1 MENKLNTSLITHNN
15 DSVTEF
21 SYSVVLKKDISDQ
34 VPGVGIATLINS
46 ISLKQSLLRYAI
58 SLEISLIDGINLVE
72 DGLLALGSV
81 IEVTLFKFE
90 DDAPENKIF
99 LKFYVTNIENSI
111 QTTRQKERVY
121 DIVAYT
127 FPAVT
132 NAWPLQ
138 QFYPEQKP
146 TDVIKQIVEDRFIKP
161 VTPFITEA
169 EKIGTGDNWID
180 SKNVIKNGFIFHQIK
195 PFDAIS
201 RLLSQSLSSQSDD
214 STYFFYQDYQGF
226 KLRTARSIASDINKQ
241 RAWKY
246 TFYPERNNPTTGNSV
261 EQAYFRVLYL
271 SQYDHSN
278 YFDLIASGVLR
289 SEIVLIDLVNRQV
302 KTPTKT
308 FKYEDDNK
316 NIFLLGENNAIDTS
330 YPIFARNKELD
341 PRGLKYDFTPAS
353 YIAVSENAWE
363 RDDYLEEKYLYA
375 RAQRSLLEQTKIT
388 IEVYGN
394 PAIKPGD
401 IVNLNVPAKSA
412 YEDDEDSNRQSGDFI
427 VGAVKHNVKDTVF
440 QTYVDLY
447 KDAYEKDV
455 LNGAP

>member
-1 MENKLNTSLITHNN
+1 MGTSLQSLITHNS

-21 SYSVVLKKDISDQ
+21 NYSVVLKKNTSVKD
-34 VPGVGIATLINS
+34 GVGIATLINS

-58 SLEISLIDGINLVE
+58 SLEISLVDGMNLVD

-81 IEVTLFKFE
+81 IEVNLYKFD
-90 DDAPENKIF
+90 DDANKIS
-99 LKFYVTNIENSI
+99 LTFYVTNIENSI

-132 NAWPLQ
+132 NAWPLVK
-138 QFYPEQKP
+138 FYPEDTP
-146 TDVIKQIVEDRFIKP
+146 SNIIKEITKERFT
-161 VTPFITEA
+161 TPETVD
-169 EKIGTGDNWID
+169 KLIGTGDNWIE
-180 SKNVIKNGFIFHQIK
+180 SKNIIKNGFIFHQIK

-214 STYFFYQDYQGF
+214 SAYFFYQDYQGF
-226 KLRTARSIASDINKQ
+226 KLRTARSIASDANKQ
-241 RAWKY
+241 RSWKY
-246 TFYPERNNPTTGNSV
+246 TFYPERNNPTTGNSI
-261 EQAYFRVLYL
+261 EKDYLRVLYL
-271 SQYDHSN
+271 SQYEHSN

-289 SEIVLIDLVNRQV
+289 SEIMLIDLINREV

-308 FKYEDDNK
+308 FEYDKDNK
-316 NIFLLGENNAIDTS
+316 NIFLLGNNSAIDTS
-330 YPIFARNKELD
+330 YPVFAKNVELN
-341 PRGLKYDFTPAS
+341 PLNLKYDFTPAS

-394 PAIKPGD
+394 PSIKPGD
-401 IVNLNVPAKSA
+401 ILNLSVPAKSGH
-412 YEDDEDSNRQSGDFI
+412 EEDEDTKRQSGDFI
-427 VGAVKHNVKDTVF
+427 VGAVKHNVKGTIF

>member
-1 MENKLNTSLITHNN
+1 MGTSLQSLITHNN

-21 SYSVVLKKDISDQ
+21 NYSVILKKDISVED
-34 VPGVGIATLINS
+34 GVGIAALINS
-46 ISLKQSLLRYAI
+46 ISIKQSLLRYAI

-81 IEVTLFKFE
+81 IEVTLYKYD
-90 DDAPENKIF
+90 DDANKIF

-138 QFYPEQKP
+138 QFYPEDTP
-146 TDVIKQIVEDRFIKP
+146 SNVIKQIVKDRFTTPIKSDK
-161 VTPFITEA
+161 E
-169 EKIGTGDNWID
+169 IGTGDNWID

-214 STYFFYQDYQGF
+214 SAYFFYQDYQGF
-226 KLRTARSIASDINKQ
+226 KLRTARSIASDANKQ
-241 RAWKY
+241 RSWKY
-246 TFYPERNNPTTGNSV
+246 TFYPERNNSTTENSA
-261 EQAYFRVLYL
+261 EKDYFRVLYL
-271 SQYDHSN
+271 SQYEHSN
-278 YFDLIASGVLR
+278 YFDLLASGVLR

-308 FKYEDDNK
+308 FEYDKDNK
-316 NIFLLGENNAIDTS
+316 NIFLLGNNSAIDTS
-330 YPIFARNKELD
+330 YPVFARNKELNPLD
-341 PRGLKYDFTPAS
+341 LKYDFTPAS

-375 RAQRSLLEQTKIT
+375 RAQKSLLEQTKIT

-394 PAIKPGD
+394 PSIKPGD
-401 IVNLNVPAKSA
+401 ILNLNVPAKSGIT
-412 YEDDEDSNRQSGDFI
+412 EDEDSNRQSGDFI
-427 VGAVKHNVKDTVF
+427 VGAVKHNVKGTIF

-447 KDAYEKDV
+447 KDAYEKTFV
-455 LNGAP
+455 

>member
-1 MENKLNTSLITHNN
+1 MGTSLQSLITHNN

-21 SYSVVLKKDISDQ
+21 NYSVVLKKDISVED
-34 VPGVGIATLINS
+34 GVGIAALINS
-46 ISLKQSLLRYAI
+46 ISIKQSLLRYAI

-81 IEVTLFKFE
+81 IEVTLYKYD
-90 DDAPENKIF
+90 DDANKIF

-138 QFYPEQKP
+138 QFYPEDTP
-146 TDVIKQIVEDRFIKP
+146 SNVIKQIVKDRFTTPIKSDK
-161 VTPFITEA
+161 E
-169 EKIGTGDNWID
+169 IGTGDNWID

-214 STYFFYQDYQGF
+214 SAYFFYQDYQGF
-226 KLRTARSIASDINKQ
+226 KLRTARSIASDANKQ
-241 RAWKY
+241 RSWKY
-246 TFYPERNNPTTGNSV
+246 TFYPERNNSTTENSA
-261 EQAYFRVLYL
+261 EKDYFRVLYL
-271 SQYDHSN
+271 SQYEHSN
-278 YFDLIASGVLR
+278 YFDLLASGVLR

-308 FKYEDDNK
+308 FEYDKDNK
-316 NIFLLGENNAIDTS
+316 NIFLLGNNSAIDTS
-330 YPIFARNKELD
+330 YPVFARNKELNPLD
-341 PRGLKYDFTPAS
+341 LKYDFTPAS

-375 RAQRSLLEQTKIT
+375 RAQKSLLEQTKIT

-394 PAIKPGD
+394 PSIKPGD
-401 IVNLNVPAKSA
+401 ILNLNVPAKSGIT
-412 YEDDEDSNRQSGDFI
+412 EDEDSNRQSGDFI
-427 VGAVKHNVKDTVF
+427 VGAVKHNVKGTIF

-447 KDAYEKDV
+447 KDAYEKTFV
-455 LNGAP
+455 

>member
-1 MENKLNTSLITHNN
+1 MEKKSSVITHNN

-21 SYSVVLKKDISDQ
+21 SYSIVLKKDISDQ
-34 VPGVGIATLINS
+34 IPGVGITTLINS

-58 SLEISLIDGINLVE
+58 SLEISMVDGANLVD
-72 DGLLALGSV
+72 DGLLTLGSV
-81 IEVTLFKFE
+81 IEITLYKF
-90 DDAPENKIF
+90 DDDSNKIF

-111 QTTRQKERVY
+111 QNTRQKEKVY

-138 QFYPEQKP
+138 RFYPEDTP
-146 TDVIKQIVEDRFIKP
+146 TNVIKEIVKSRFT
-161 VTPFITEA
+161 TPNNTDKE
-169 EKIGTGDNWID
+169 IGTGDNWIE
-180 SKNVIKNGFIFHQIK
+180 SKNTIKNGFIFHQIK

-201 RLLSQSLSSQSDD
+201 RLLSQSLSSKSDD

-226 KLRTARSIASDINKQ
+226 KLRTARSIASDENKQ
-241 RAWKY
+241 RSFKY
-246 TFYPERNNPTTGNSV
+246 KFYPERNNTTVENSA
-261 EQAYFRVLYL
+261 EKDYFRVLYL

-289 SEIVLIDLVNRQV
+289 SEIVLIDLVNREV

-316 NIFLLGENNAIDTS
+316 NIFLLGNNSSVDTS
-330 YPIFARNKELD
+330 SPIFATNVELN
-341 PRGLKYDFTPAS
+341 PLNLKYDFTPAS
-353 YIAVSENAWE
+353 YIAVSETAWE

-394 PAIKPGD
+394 PSIKPGD
-401 IVNLNVPAKSA
+401 ILNLDVPAKSA
-412 YEDDEDSNRQSGDFI
+412 YEDDEDSKRQSGDFI
-427 VGAVKHNVKDTVF
+427 VGAVKHNIKGTIF

>member
-1 MENKLNTSLITHNN
+1 MGTSLQSLITHNN

-21 SYSVVLKKDISDQ
+21 NYSVVLKKDISIKD
-34 VPGVGIATLINS
+34 GVGIATLINS

-58 SLEISLIDGINLVE
+58 SLEISLIDGMNLVD

-111 QTTRQKERVY
+111 QNTRQKEKVY
-121 DIVAYT
+121 DVVAYT

-132 NAWPLQ
+132 NAWPMQ
-138 QFYPEQKP
+138 KFYPEDTP
-146 TDVIKQIVEDRFIKP
+146 SNVIKEIVKARFTQEPDK
-161 VTPFITEA
+161 E
-169 EKIGTGDNWID
+169 IGTGDNWIE
-180 SKNVIKNGFIFHQIK
+180 SKNTIKNGFIFHQIK

-214 STYFFYQDYQGF
+214 SAYFFYQDYQGF
-226 KLRTARSIASDINKQ
+226 KLRTARSIASDANKQ
-241 RAWKY
+241 RSWKY
-246 TFYPERNNPTTGNSV
+246 TFYPERNNSTTENSV
-261 EQAYFRVLYL
+261 EKDYLRVLYL

-289 SEIVLIDLVNRQV
+289 SEIVLIDLVNREV

-308 FKYEDDNK
+308 FEYEKDGK
-316 NIFLLGENNAIDTS
+316 NIFLLGNNSSIDTS
-330 YPIFARNKELD
+330 YPVFARNQELNPLD
-341 PRGLKYDFTPAS
+341 LKYDFTPAS
-353 YIAVSENAWE
+353 YIAVSETAWE
-363 RDDYLEEKYLYA
+363 REDYLEEKYLYA

-394 PAIKPGD
+394 PSIKPGD
-401 IVNLNVPAKSA
+401 ILNLNIPAKSGID
-412 YEDDEDSNRQSGDFI
+412 EDEDSKRQSGDFI
-427 VGAVKHNVKDTVF
+427 VGAVKHNVKGTIF